1 MQHKEQYLH
10 KVSVFLYIIE
20 RYHNKLQIGYNYI
33 MDHIAQ
39 FLNKIKEVYCHPKL
53 SSIHLN
59 NFIHQKINLI
69 NKIYGNS

>member
-1 MQHKEQYLH
+1 
-10 KVSVFLYIIE
+10 
-20 RYHNKLQIGYNYI
+20 

-53 SSIHLN
+53 SLIHLN